1 MSMDDAENEARLIEN
16 KWLNQDYFPSDA
28 EVVKALALGDMII
41 LTLIRQFCAAQTRC
55 MCQSWIEQSRRD
67 EERDL

>member
-16 KWLNQDYFPSDA
+16 KWLNRDYFPSDA

-41 LTLIRQFCAAQTRC
+41 LTLIR
-55 MCQSWIEQSRRD
+55 
-67 EERDL
+67 L